1 MIIQNV
7 IIYKL
12 NILFEILNE
21 ISRDIGIEVMEA
33 HSENNLKNIIQNSS
47 HYLIVTQQNISTL
60 DNQLQLINIPIKISK
75 LIEMINVKLLKNQFS
90 NQSKV
95 KIKNYILNLN
105 SREISNNNTLMKLTE
120 KEINT
125 IIYLSK
131 TNKPVSI
138 NELEKNV
145 WQYEADMETHTVE
158 THIYRLRKKINDVFG
173 DNQFIKSSK
182 LGYIIFQ
189 QFEIFYFY
197 DS

>member
-7 IIYKL
+7 IIYKF
-12 NILFEILNE
+12 NNLFEILNE
-21 ISRDIGIEVMEA
+21 ISQDIGIDVIEA
-33 HSENNLKNIIQNSS
+33 HNENNLKNIIQNSS
-47 HYLIVTQQNISTL
+47 HYLIVTQQNISNL
-60 DNQLQLINIPIKISK
+60 DSQLQLTNIPIKISK
-75 LIEMINVKLLKNQFS
+75 LIEMINIKLLKNQFS
-90 NQSKV
+90 KQSKV

-131 TNKPVSI
+131 TNKSVSI

-158 THIYRLRKKINDVFG
+158 THIYRLRKKIYDKFK
-173 DNQFIKSSK
+173 DKDFIVSK
-182 LGYIIFQ
+182 KNGY
-189 QFEIFYFY
+189 EI
-197 DS
+197 S

>member
-7 IIYKL
+7 IIYKF

-21 ISRDIGIEVMEA
+21 ISHDIGIEVMEA
-33 HSENNLKNIIQNSS
+33 HNENNLKNIIQNSS
-47 HYLIVTQQNISTL
+47 HYLIVTQQNISNL
-60 DNQLQLINIPIKISK
+60 DNQLQLINVPIKISK
-75 LIEMINVKLLKNQFS
+75 LIEMINIKLLKNQFS

-105 SREISNNNTLMKLTE
+105 SREISNNNILMKLTE

-131 TNKPVSI
+131 TNKSVSI

-158 THIYRLRKKINDVFG
+158 THIYRLRKKIYDKFK
-173 DNQFIKSSK
+173 DKDFIVSK
-182 LGYIIFQ
+182 KKGY
-189 QFEIFYFY
+189 EI
-197 DS
+197 S

>member
-7 IIYKL
+7 IIYKF
-12 NILFEILNE
+12 NNLFEILNE
-21 ISRDIGIEVMEA
+21 ISQDIGINFIEA
-33 HSENNLKNIIQNSS
+33 HNENNLKNIIQNSS
-47 HYLIVTQQNISTL
+47 HYLILTQQNISNL
-60 DNQLQLINIPIKISK
+60 DNQLQLTNIPIKISK
-75 LIEMINVKLLKNQFS
+75 LIEMINIKLLKNQFS

-131 TNKPVSI
+131 TNKSVSI

-158 THIYRLRKKINDVFG
+158 THIYRLRKKLYDIFKDK
-173 DNQFIKSSK
+173 DFIVSK
-182 LGYIIFQ
+182 KNGY
-189 QFEIFYFY
+189 EI
-197 DS
+197 S

>member
-7 IIYKL
+7 IIYKF
-12 NILFEILNE
+12 NNLFEILNE
-21 ISRDIGIEVMEA
+21 ISQDIGIEVIEA
-33 HSENNLKNIIQNSS
+33 HNENNLKNIIQNSS
-47 HYLIVTQQNISTL
+47 HYLIVTQQNISNL
-60 DNQLQLINIPIKISK
+60 DNQLQLINTPIKISK
-75 LIEMINVKLLKNQFS
+75 LIEMINIKLLKNQFS

-95 KIKNYILNLN
+95 QIKNYILNLN

-131 TNKPVSI
+131 TNKSVSI

-158 THIYRLRKKINDVFG
+158 THIYRLRKKLYDKFK
-173 DNQFIKSSK
+173 DKDFIVSK
-182 LGYIIFQ
+182 KNGY
-189 QFEIFYFY
+189 EI
-197 DS
+197 S

>member
-7 IIYKL
+7 IIYKFNNL
-12 NILFEILNE
+12 YEILNE
-21 ISRDIGIEVMEA
+21 ISQDIGIDFIEV
-33 HSENNLKNIIQNSS
+33 HNENNLKNIIQNSS
-47 HYLIVTQQNISTL
+47 HYLIITQQNISNL
-60 DNQLQLINIPIKISK
+60 NNQLQLTNIPIKISK
-75 LIEMINVKLLKNQFS
+75 LIEMINIKLLKNQFS

-95 KIKNYILNLN
+95 KIKNYILNIN

-131 TNKPVSI
+131 TNKSVSI

-158 THIYRLRKKINDVFG
+158 THIYRLRKKIYDKFK
-173 DNQFIKSSK
+173 DKDFIVSK
-182 LGYIIFQ
+182 KNGY
-189 QFEIFYFY
+189 EI
-197 DS
+197 S

>member
-7 IIYKL
+7 IIYKFNNL
-12 NILFEILNE
+12 YEILNE
-21 ISRDIGIEVMEA
+21 ISQDIGIDFIEV
-33 HSENNLKNIIQNSS
+33 HNENNLKNIIQNSS
-47 HYLIVTQQNISTL
+47 HYLIITQQNISNL
-60 DNQLQLINIPIKISK
+60 NNQLQLTNIPIKISK
-75 LIEMINVKLLKNQFS
+75 LIEMINIKLLKNQFS

-131 TNKPVSI
+131 TNKSVSI

-158 THIYRLRKKINDVFG
+158 THIYRLRKKIYDKFK
-173 DNQFIKSSK
+173 DKDFIVSK
-182 LGYIIFQ
+182 KNGY
-189 QFEIFYFY
+189 EI
-197 DS
+197 S

>member
-12 NILFEILNE
+12 STLFEILNE
-21 ISRDIGIEVMEA
+21 ISRDIRIEVIEA
-33 HSENNLKNIIQNSS
+33 HSESNLKNIIQNSS
-47 HYLIVTQQNISTL
+47 NYLIVTQQNISNS
-60 DNQLQLINIPIKISK
+60 DNQLQLINTPIKISK
-75 LIEMINVKLLKNQFS
+75 LLEMINIKLLKNQFS

-95 KIKNYILNLN
+95 KIKNYILNIN

-131 TNKPVSI
+131 KNKPVSI

-158 THIYRLRKKINDVFG
+158 THIYRLRKKIYEKFEDE
-173 DNQFIKSSK
+173 DFIISK
-182 LGYIIFQ
+182 KNGYEII
-189 QFEIFYFY
+189 
-197 DS
+197 

>member
-7 IIYKL
+7 IIYKF
-12 NILFEILNE
+12 NNLFEILNE
-21 ISRDIGIEVMEA
+21 ISQDIGIDFIEA
-33 HSENNLKNIIQNSS
+33 HNENNLKNIIQNSS
-47 HYLIVTQQNISTL
+47 HYLIVTKQNISNL
-60 DNQLQLINIPIKISK
+60 DNQLQLTNIPIKISK
-75 LIEMINVKLLKNQFS
+75 LIEMINIKLLKNQFS

-95 KIKNYILNLN
+95 KIKNYILNIN

-131 TNKPVSI
+131 TNKSVSI

-158 THIYRLRKKINDVFG
+158 THIYRLRKKIYDKFK
-173 DNQFIKSSK
+173 DKDFIVSK
-182 LGYIIFQ
+182 KNGY
-189 QFEIFYFY
+189 EI
-197 DS
+197 S

>member
-7 IIYKL
+7 IIYKFK
-12 NILFEILNE
+12 NLFEILNE
-21 ISRDIGIEVMEA
+21 ISQDIGIDVIEA
-33 HSENNLKNIIQNSS
+33 HNENNLKNIIQNSS
-47 HYLIVTQQNISTL
+47 HYLIVTQQNISDL

-75 LIEMINVKLLKNQFS
+75 LIEMINIKLLKNQFS

-158 THIYRLRKKINDVFG
+158 THIYRLRKKIYDKFK
-173 DNQFIKSSK
+173 DKDFIVSK
-182 LGYIIFQ
+182 KNGY
-189 QFEIFYFY
+189 EI
-197 DS
+197 S

>member
-7 IIYKL
+7 IIYKF
-12 NILFEILNE
+12 NNLFEILNE
-21 ISRDIGIEVMEA
+21 ISQDIGIEVIEA
-33 HSENNLKNIIQNSS
+33 HNENNLKNIIQNSS
-47 HYLIVTQQNISTL
+47 HYLIVTQQNISDL

-75 LIEMINVKLLKNQFS
+75 LIEMINIKLLKNQFN

-131 TNKPVSI
+131 TNKSVSI

-158 THIYRLRKKINDVFG
+158 THIYRLRKKIYDKFK
-173 DNQFIKSSK
+173 DKDFIVSK
-182 LGYIIFQ
+182 KNGY
-189 QFEIFYFY
+189 EI
-197 DS
+197 S

>member
-7 IIYKL
+7 IIYKF
-12 NILFEILNE
+12 NNLFEILNE
-21 ISRDIGIEVMEA
+21 ISQEIGIDFIEA
-33 HSENNLKNIIQNSS
+33 HNENNLKNIIQNSS
-47 HYLIVTQQNISTL
+47 HYLIVTKQNISNL
-60 DNQLQLINIPIKISK
+60 DNQLQLTNIPIKISK
-75 LIEMINVKLLKNQFS
+75 LIEMINIKLLKNQFS

-95 KIKNYILNLN
+95 KIKNYILNIN

-131 TNKPVSI
+131 TNKSVSI

-158 THIYRLRKKINDVFG
+158 THIYRLRKKIYDKFK
-173 DNQFIKSSK
+173 DKDFIVSK
-182 LGYIIFQ
+182 KNGY
-189 QFEIFYFY
+189 EI
-197 DS
+197 S

>member
-7 IIYKL
+7 IIYKF
-12 NILFEILNE
+12 NNLFEILNE
-21 ISRDIGIEVMEA
+21 ISQDIGIDVIEA
-33 HSENNLKNIIQNSS
+33 HNENNLKNIIQNSS
-47 HYLIVTQQNISTL
+47 HYLIVTQQNISDL

-75 LIEMINVKLLKNQFS
+75 LIEMINIKLLKNQFS

-95 KIKNYILNLN
+95 KIKNYILNIN

-120 KEINT
+120 KEMNT

-131 TNKPVSI
+131 KNKPVSI

-158 THIYRLRKKINDVFG
+158 THIYRLRKKIYEKFEDE
-173 DNQFIKSSK
+173 DFIISK
-182 LGYIIFQ
+182 KNGY
-189 QFEIFYFY
+189 EI
-197 DS
+197 S

>member
-1 MIIQNV
+1 M
-7 IIYKL
+7 
-12 NILFEILNE
+12 
-21 ISRDIGIEVMEA
+21 
-33 HSENNLKNIIQNSS
+33 
-47 HYLIVTQQNISTL
+47 
-60 DNQLQLINIPIKISK
+60 INI
-75 LIEMINVKLLKNQFS
+75 KLLKNQFN

-145 WQYEADMETHTVE
+145 WQYES
-158 THIYRLRKKINDVFG
+158 YRNP
-173 DNQFIKSSK
+173 
-182 LGYIIFQ
+182 YC
-189 QFEIFYFY
+189 
-197 DS
+197 

>member
-7 IIYKL
+7 IIYKF
-12 NILFEILNE
+12 NNLFEILNE
-21 ISRDIGIEVMEA
+21 ISQDIEINFIEA
-33 HSENNLKNIIQNSS
+33 HNENNLKNIIQNSS
-47 HYLIVTQQNISTL
+47 HYLIVTQQNISNL
-60 DNQLQLINIPIKISK
+60 DNQLQLTNIPIKISK
-75 LIEMINVKLLKNQFS
+75 LIEMINIKLLKNQFS

-95 KIKNYILNLN
+95 KIKNYILNIN

-131 TNKPVSI
+131 TNKSVSI

-158 THIYRLRKKINDVFG
+158 THIYRLRKKIYEKFEDE
-173 DNQFIKSSK
+173 DFIISK
-182 LGYIIFQ
+182 KNGY
-189 QFEIFYFY
+189 EI
-197 DS
+197 S

>member
-7 IIYKL
+7 IIYKF
-12 NILFEILNE
+12 NNLFEILNE
-21 ISRDIGIEVMEA
+21 ISQDIGINFIEA
-33 HSENNLKNIIQNSS
+33 HNENNLKNIIQNSS
-47 HYLIVTQQNISTL
+47 HYLILTQQNISNL
-60 DNQLQLINIPIKISK
+60 DNQLQLTNIPIKISK
-75 LIEMINVKLLKNQFS
+75 LIEMIDIKLLKNQFS

-95 KIKNYILNLN
+95 KIKNYILNIN

-131 TNKPVSI
+131 TNKSVSI

-158 THIYRLRKKINDVFG
+158 THIYRLRKKIYDKFK
-173 DNQFIKSSK
+173 DKDFIVSK
-182 LGYIIFQ
+182 KNGY
-189 QFEIFYFY
+189 EI
-197 DS
+197 S

>member
-7 IIYKL
+7 IIYKF
-12 NILFEILNE
+12 NNLFEILNE
-21 ISRDIGIEVMEA
+21 ISQDIGINFIEA
-33 HSENNLKNIIQNSS
+33 HNENNLKNIIQNSS
-47 HYLIVTQQNISTL
+47 HYLIVTQQNISNL
-60 DNQLQLINIPIKISK
+60 DNQLQLTNIPIKISK
-75 LIEMINVKLLKNQFS
+75 LIEMINIKLLKNQFS

-95 KIKNYILNLN
+95 KIKNYILNIN

-131 TNKPVSI
+131 TNKSVSI

-158 THIYRLRKKINDVFG
+158 THIYRLRKKIYDKFK
-173 DNQFIKSSK
+173 DKDFIVSK
-182 LGYIIFQ
+182 KNGY
-189 QFEIFYFY
+189 EI
-197 DS
+197 S

>member
-7 IIYKL
+7 IIYKF
-12 NILFEILNE
+12 NNLFEILNE
-21 ISRDIGIEVMEA
+21 ISQDIGIDFIEA
-33 HSENNLKNIIQNSS
+33 HNENNLKNIIQNSS
-47 HYLIVTQQNISTL
+47 HYLILTQQNISNL
-60 DNQLQLINIPIKISK
+60 DNQLQLTNIPIKISK
-75 LIEMINVKLLKNQFS
+75 LIEMINIKLLKNQFS

-95 KIKNYILNLN
+95 KIKNYILNIN

-131 TNKPVSI
+131 TNKSVSI

-158 THIYRLRKKINDVFG
+158 THIYRLRKKIYDKFK
-173 DNQFIKSSK
+173 DKDFIVSK
-182 LGYIIFQ
+182 KNGY
-189 QFEIFYFY
+189 EI
-197 DS
+197 S

>member
-12 NILFEILNE
+12 NTLFEILNE
-21 ISRDIGIEVMEA
+21 ISRDIGIDVIEA

-105 SREISNNNTLMKLTE
+105 SREISNNNTLMKHT
-120 KEINT
+120 K
-125 IIYLSK
+125 IYLSK

-158 THIYRLRKKINDVFG
+158 THIYRLRKKLYDKFK
-173 DNQFIKSSK
+173 DKDFIVSK
-182 LGYIIFQ
+182 KNGY
-189 QFEIFYFY
+189 EI
-197 DS
+197 S

>member
-7 IIYKL
+7 IIYKF
-12 NILFEILNE
+12 NNLFEILNE
-21 ISRDIGIEVMEA
+21 ISQDIGINFIEA
-33 HSENNLKNIIQNSS
+33 HNENNLKNIIQNSS
-47 HYLIVTQQNISTL
+47 HYLILTQQNISNL
-60 DNQLQLINIPIKISK
+60 DNQLQLTNIPIKISK
-75 LIEMINVKLLKNQFS
+75 LIEMINIKLLKNQFS

-131 TNKPVSI
+131 TNKSVSI

-158 THIYRLRKKINDVFG
+158 THIYRLRKKIYDKFK
-173 DNQFIKSSK
+173 DKDFIVSK
-182 LGYIIFQ
+182 KNGY
-189 QFEIFYFY
+189 EI
-197 DS
+197 S

>member
-12 NILFEILNE
+12 NTLFEILNE
-21 ISRDIGIEVMEA
+21 ISRDIGIEVMEV
-33 HSENNLKNIIQNSS
+33 HNEKNLKNIIQNSS
-47 HYLIVTQQNISTL
+47 HYLILTQQNISNL
-60 DNQLQLINIPIKISK
+60 DNQLQLTNIPIKISK
-75 LIEMINVKLLKNQFS
+75 LIEMINIKLLKNQFS
-90 NQSKV
+90 NQSRV

-158 THIYRLRKKINDVFG
+158 THIYRLRKKILNTFND
-173 DNQFIKSSK
+173 NEFIVSK
-182 LGYIIFQ
+182 KNGYQIK
-189 QFEIFYFY
+189 
-197 DS
+197 

>member
-7 IIYKL
+7 IIYKF
-12 NILFEILNE
+12 NNLFEILNE
-21 ISRDIGIEVMEA
+21 ISQDIGINFIEA
-33 HSENNLKNIIQNSS
+33 HNENNLKNIIQNSS
-47 HYLIVTQQNISTL
+47 HYLILTQQNISNL

-75 LIEMINVKLLKNQFS
+75 LIEMINIKLLKNQFS

-95 KIKNYILNLN
+95 KIKNYILNIN

-131 TNKPVSI
+131 TNKSVSI

-158 THIYRLRKKINDVFG
+158 THIYRLRKKIYDKFK
-173 DNQFIKSSK
+173 DKDFIVSK
-182 LGYIIFQ
+182 KNGY
-189 QFEIFYFY
+189 EI
-197 DS
+197 S

>member
-7 IIYKL
+7 IIYKF
-12 NILFEILNE
+12 NNLFEILNE
-21 ISRDIGIEVMEA
+21 ISQDIGIDFIEA
-33 HSENNLKNIIQNSS
+33 HNENNLKNIIQNSS
-47 HYLIVTQQNISTL
+47 HHLIITQQNFSNL
-60 DNQLQLINIPIKISK
+60 DNQLHLNNIPIKISK
-75 LIEMINVKLLKNQFS
+75 LIEMINIKLLKNQFS

-95 KIKNYILNLN
+95 KIKNYILNIN

-131 TNKPVSI
+131 KNKPISI

-158 THIYRLRKKINDVFG
+158 THIYRLRKKLYDKFK
-173 DNQFIKSSK
+173 DKDFIVSK
-182 LGYIIFQ
+182 KNGY
-189 QFEIFYFY
+189 EI
-197 DS
+197 S